1 MALSSREILT
11 QSNRIGVQF
20 LLADLKMALTFLDV
34 ALITATGE
42 THTRNLDHARRVY
55 ETVLRLLCRVV
66 PSAEE
71 SAELAVRI
79 AELKRRLQDAGCS
92 VES

>member
-1 MALSSREILT
+1 MAQLTREIISE
-11 QSNRIGVQF
+11 SNRIGVQF
-20 LLADLKMALTFLDV
+20 LLADLRMALTFLDV
-34 ALITATGE
+34 ALVTATGE
-42 THTRNLDHARRVY
+42 THVRNLHHARRVY
-55 ETVLRLLCRVV
+55 ETVLRLLTRVV

-79 AELKRRLQDAGCS
+79 AELKRRLEDAGCA